1 MRLLSTRQEKKLNLT
16 NIADYG
22 KQHIET
28 CGLADGTISKSRVL

>member
-1 MRLLSTRQEKKLNLT
+1 MHQRSIRQEKKLNLT

-28 CGLADGTISKSRVL
+28 CGLADGTVSKSRIL